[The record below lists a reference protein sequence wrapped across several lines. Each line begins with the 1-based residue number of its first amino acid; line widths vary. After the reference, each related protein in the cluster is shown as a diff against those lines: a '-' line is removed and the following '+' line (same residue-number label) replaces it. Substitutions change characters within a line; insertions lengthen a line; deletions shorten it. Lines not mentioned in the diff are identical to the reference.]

1 MKFLLPIINIIIA
14 GALFFLV
21 TDQMFVN
28 APLNEK
34 PADKT
39 ASTGG
44 IRALKT
50 RQVEL
55 NAAIAQA
62 KELGKRIN
70 ELNGQYNAISTE
82 EKEKLDMLLPDYVNN
97 IQLIIDVNGIA
108 KGNGM
113 TIKNIKVTTSEDKD
127 SSGQTKKTSAL
138 SSKNQNLGTMLLSFS
153 VTGPYSAYK
162 SFLADLASSLRIID
176 ISSTSFNT
184 DDKGIYNYNIELR
197 TYWLK

>member
-1 MKFLLPIINIIIA
+1 MKFLLPIINLCLAA
-14 GALFFLV
+14 GLFFMV
-21 TDQMFVN
+21 TDKIFVN
-28 APLNEK
+28 GPLDEK

-44 IRALKT
+44 IRALQT
-50 RQVEL
+50 RREEL
-55 NAAIAQA
+55 DAAIVQA
-62 KELGKRIN
+62 KQLGARIN
-70 ELNGQYNAISTE
+70 ELNQLYNAISTE
-82 EKEKLDMLLPDYVNN
+82 QKEKLDQLLPDHVNN

-108 KGNGM
+108 KRNGM
-113 TIKNIKVTTSEDKD
+113 GIKNIKVTTSEDKD
-127 SSGQTKKTSAL
+127 ANGSSVKQS
-138 SSKNQNLGTMLLSFS
+138 SSKNQALGTMLLSFS

-162 SFLADLASSLRIID
+162 NFLADMASSLRIID

>member
-1 MKFLLPIINIIIA
+1 MKFLLPIINLCLAA
-14 GALFFLV
+14 GLFFMV
-21 TDQMFVN
+21 TDKMFVN
-28 APLNEK
+28 GPLDEK

-44 IRALKT
+44 IRALQT
-50 RQVEL
+50 RRVEL
-55 NAAIAQA
+55 DAAIVQA

-70 ELNGQYNAISTE
+70 ELNQLYNAISSE
-82 EKEKLDMLLPDYVNN
+82 EKDKLDQLLPDHVNN

-108 KGNGM
+108 KRNGM
-113 TIKNIKVTTSEDKD
+113 GIKNIKVTTSEDKEASN
-127 SSGQTKKTSAL
+127 SSSRQLSA
-138 SSKNQNLGTMLLSFS
+138 KNQALGTMLLSFS
-153 VTGPYSAYK
+153 VTGSYTAYK
-162 SFLADLASSLRIID
+162 NFLADMASSLRIID